1 MRNQLS
7 LAITDAIMMVLA
19 VGFWTITGRTPKC
32 SQERVAEWLGLFSVG
47 APDAPA

>member
-32 SQERVAEWLGLFSVG
+32 SQERGWGHPFLSA
-47 APDAPA
+47 